1 MRNKTVIP
9 NGDEFTDK
17 RMRLDPAALADG
29 GSFLDFNE
37 RADECLIS
45 DPAAIK
51 IYRLN
56 NGNVFAEVNGG
67 GITGQAEAIPI

>member
-1 MRNKTVIP
+1 
-9 NGDEFTDK
+9 
-17 RMRLDPAALADG
+17 MRLDPAALADG

-56 NGNVFAEVNGG
+56 NGNVFAEVNALKAANPKLQIDFLDISG
-67 GITGQAEAIPI
+67 AEVAKASRPAV